1 MVSVLILPPLPK
13 IWTFIL
19 DNVVRRKDG
28 IQESKRTKFETRL
41 SHRPADLGL
50 NNSFNFSEYIFS
62 PENGNRLRRLSYA
75 RPSKMFVFFFLF
87 LFPLLPFLSLLFLSL
102 LPPPSSPPLKINHWS
117 CQSSILDNFPLLS
130 IPAFI
135 IISLT
140 RTLNLVLLPLFPPTL
155 NHPALSS
162 QLHKYLIPLCK
173 TYHYFSVASKR
184 KPKLLGNAA
193 KTLHDLSSTYFSSLF
208 CCCCCYL
215 VAKSCPTLLWPHVL

>member
-1 MVSVLILPPLPK
+1 
-13 IWTFIL
+13 
-19 DNVVRRKDG
+19 
-28 IQESKRTKFETRL
+28 
-41 SHRPADLGL
+41 
-50 NNSFNFSEYIFS
+50 
-62 PENGNRLRRLSYA
+62 
-75 RPSKMFVFFFLF
+75 MFVFFFLF

-162 QLHKYLIPLCK
+162 QLHKYLIPLYK
-173 TYHYFSVASKR
+173 TYHYFSVPRENPNSLAMQPR
-184 KPKLLGNAA
+184 PFMIYPQL
-193 KTLHDLSSTYFSSLF
+193 TFPVYF
-208 CCCCCYL
+208 
-215 VAKSCPTLLWPHVL
+215 VVVVVI

>member
-28 IQESKRTKFETRL
+28 RSQR
-41 SHRPADLGL
+41 GL
-50 NNSFNFSEYIFS
+50 NLKPVSATDQQIWDWTIFFNFSEYIFS

-162 QLHKYLIPLCK
+162 QLHKYLIPLYK

-215 VAKSCPTLLWPHVL
+215 VAKSCPTLLCPHVL